1 MQFFACFS
9 PCARIM
15 RLRRKQT
22 MTFWWVNYDVLVGNY
37 DILVGL
43 CGVLCFFNYDV
54 TQSFVI
60 ILYLCTQ
67 KPQIQLH
74 MYRISIKRNNVKRVS
89 EDPVKVI
96 SLPSKWEKW
105 EDVSGPGE
113 YAYELTRM
121 LEKCEIRAYK
131 IEDLYYLKPHK
142 EG

>member
-1 MQFFACFS
+1 M
-9 PCARIM
+9 
-15 RLRRKQT
+15 
-22 MTFWWVNYDVLVGNY
+22 
-37 DILVGL
+37 
-43 CGVLCFFNYDV
+43 
-54 TQSFVI
+54 FVP
-60 ILYLCTQ
+60 LHPET
-67 KPQIQLH
+67 QIQLH

-89 EDPVKVI
+89 EDPVRVI

-105 EDVSGPGE
+105 EDVSEPGE